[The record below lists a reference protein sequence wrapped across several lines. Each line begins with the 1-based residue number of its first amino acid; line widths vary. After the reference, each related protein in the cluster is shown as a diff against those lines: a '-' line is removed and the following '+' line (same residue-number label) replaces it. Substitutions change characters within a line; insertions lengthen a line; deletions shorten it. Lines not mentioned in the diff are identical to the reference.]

1 MMQIDIFDQEHNA
14 ILAAPT
20 YAEFADRLRAYNCRR
35 CELCESRSNIV
46 ADRGNPEAD
55 ILIISERPGEN
66 EDATGKAFVG
76 RAGELLDRI
85 LASIGLDSNQDAL
98 IVNVVKCKPAI
109 DRSPTAAE
117 AEACLPYLE
126 RQIDLVRPRVILLL
140 GAVALKWIDPGRGE
154 FTMEEEA
161 GRFFTL
167 KRYPGVQLMV
177 LYHPA
182 FLLRDPRKKQVMWE
196 HMKSLRDYLRTTR
209 RVSAAPAEPRPA
221 EPRPAEPR
229 PAEPLRAE

>member
-14 ILAAPT
+14 ILGAPA
-20 YAEFADRLRAYNCRR
+20 YDEFAARLRAYNCRR
-35 CELCESRSNIV
+35 CELADSRSHIV
-46 ADRGNPEAD
+46 VDRGNPGAS
-55 ILIISERPGEN
+55 ILVISERPGEN

-76 RAGELLDRI
+76 RAGELLDKI
-85 LASIGLDSNQDAL
+85 LESIGLDSNHDVL

-109 DRSPTAAE
+109 DRSPTASE

-126 RQIDLVRPRVILLL
+126 RQIELMRPRVILLL

-154 FTMEEEA
+154 FTMEAEA

-167 KRYPGVQLMV
+167 KRWPGVQLMV

-182 FLLRDPRKKQVMWE
+182 FLLRDPRKKRVMWD
-196 HMKSLRDYLRTTR
+196 HMKALRDF
-209 RVSAAPAEPRPA
+209 
-221 EPRPAEPR
+221 
-229 PAEPLRAE
+229 LRAGEGAAAASA

>member
-20 YAEFADRLRAYNCRR
+20 YAEFAERLRAYKCRR
-35 CELCESRSNIV
+35 CELCDSRHQIV
-46 ADRGNPEAD
+46 VDRGNPEAD
-55 ILIISERPGEN
+55 LLIISERPGEN
-66 EDATGKAFVG
+66 EDATGFAFVG
-76 RAGELLDRI
+76 RAGEMLDKI
-85 LASIGLDSNQDAL
+85 LGSIDLDSNRDAL
-98 IVNVVKCKPAI
+98 IVNVVKCKPGI
-109 DRSPTAAE
+109 DRSPTSAE

-126 RQIDLVRPRVILLL
+126 QQIHLVRPRVILLL

-167 KRYPGVQLMV
+167 VRYPGVQFMV

-182 FLLRDPRKKQVMWE
+182 FLLRDPRKKKVMWE
-196 HMKSLRDYLRTTR
+196 HMKALRDFLER
-209 RVSAAPAEPRPA
+209 SSGQILAHGGG
-221 EPRPAEPR
+221 
-229 PAEPLRAE
+229 